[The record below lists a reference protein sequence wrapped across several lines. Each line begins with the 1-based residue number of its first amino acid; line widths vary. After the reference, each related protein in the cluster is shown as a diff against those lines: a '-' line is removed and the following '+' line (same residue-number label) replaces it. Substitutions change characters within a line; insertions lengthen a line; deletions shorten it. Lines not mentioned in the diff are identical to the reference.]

1 MIPSKAVQEA
11 DINITRAKIKDK
23 SANRRITNKRE
34 ISSRVII
41 SSIAENRNKIKH
53 AIGWKV

>member
-1 MIPSKAVQEA
+1 VIPSKAVQEA

-34 ISSRVII
+34 IR
-41 SSIAENRNKIKH
+41 
-53 AIGWKV
+53 